1 MERGEAR
8 EGEGR
13 GIGEGGG
20 WKSRRAHEGRA
31 GESMRGEREHEG
43 RERERGERAR
53 GERER
58 ERGGEGERRS
68 GREGERRR
76 EESASEAIILTVAY
90 KCSSRPAAVRPSLID
105 GADNIG

>member
-1 MERGEAR
+1 MERGDAR

-43 RERERGERAR
+43 RERERGER
-53 GERER
+53 
-58 ERGGEGERRS
+58 
-68 GREGERRR
+68 
-76 EESASEAIILTVAY
+76 T
-90 KCSSRPAAVRPSLID
+90 
-105 GADNIG
+105 